1 MITKTPLKKTE
12 LDVIAQR
19 IAAELKGKD
28 QNALFRAAVEAGHL
42 AALADGQADAAE
54 RTALVKALEVLS
66 AGAVIEWEVDAL
78 VAESEAAITA
88 EGPVKRSEAVGLA
101 LKALGQV
108 EAGLLIASLV
118 AFAAGGI
125 DKREAGVLERIGVA
139 AGLAKGDI
147 SAIVKRAR
155 AAG

>member
-28 QNALFRAAVEAGHL
+28 QSALFRAAVEAGHL
-42 AALADGQADAAE
+42 AALADGKADPAE
-54 RTALVKALEVLS
+54 RAALVKALEALS
-66 AGAVIEWEVDAL
+66 AGAVIEWEVESL
-78 VAESEAAITA
+78 IAESEEAIGA
-88 EGPVKRSEAVGLA
+88 QGPVKRSEAVGQA

-125 DKREAGVLERIGVA
+125 DKSEAGVLERIGVA

-147 SAIVKRAR
+147 AAIVKRAR